1 MLNVVVLM
9 GRLTAEPE
17 LRTTSSGTAYA
28 RFSVA
33 VDRGYAKPGEERK
46 TDFINCVAWRQ
57 TAEFIS
63 RYFTKGSMIAIE
75 GSLQQDSYTDRDGNK
90 RTSFT
95 VVVNNASFTG
105 SKKETQGSSYTGSS
119 YGANQRVDN
128 APEATYSNG
137 SASDFAQTP
146 LDDDLPF

>member
-1 MLNVVVLM
+1 M
-9 GRLTAEPE
+9 GRLTADPE
-17 LRTTSSGTAYA
+17 LRTSSNGTSYC
-28 RFSVA
+28 RFSIA
-33 VDRGYAKPGEERK
+33 VDRSFSRNGEERK
-46 TDFINCVAWRQ
+46 TDFINCVAWRAN
-57 TAEFIS
+57 AEFIS
-63 RYFTKGSMIAIE
+63 RYFAKGQMIAVQ

-95 VVVNNASFTG
+95 VSVDNAQFTG
-105 SKKETQGSSYTGSS
+105 SKRESQGGGSSYTGSS
-119 YGANQRVDN
+119 YGSQRADN